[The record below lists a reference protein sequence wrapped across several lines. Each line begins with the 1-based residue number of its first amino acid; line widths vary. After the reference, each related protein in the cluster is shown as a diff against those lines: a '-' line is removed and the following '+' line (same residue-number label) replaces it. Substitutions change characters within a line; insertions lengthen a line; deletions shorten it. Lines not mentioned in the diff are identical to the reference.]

1 MLKVKADHHLHCLTT
16 MTCNSSWLVN
26 NLIQFSRSYVS
37 GGQLQVTPRL
47 LYPAVSAVACGGG
60 SVTWNTN
67 LCSEALM
74 AGESHRLQFHPHY
87 LSVS

>member
-1 MLKVKADHHLHCLTT
+1 MPKVKADHYLHCLAT

-26 NLIQFSRSYVS
+26 NLIQLSRSSVS

-47 LYPAVSAVACGGG
+47 LYPAVSAVACSRG

-74 AGESHRLQFHPHY
+74 AGEFHRLEFHPPY
-87 LSVS
+87 VTVS